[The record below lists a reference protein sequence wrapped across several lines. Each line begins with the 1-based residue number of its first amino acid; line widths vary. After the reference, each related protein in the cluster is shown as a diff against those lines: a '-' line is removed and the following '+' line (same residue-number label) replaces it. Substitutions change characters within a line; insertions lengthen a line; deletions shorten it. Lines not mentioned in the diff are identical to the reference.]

1 MNNIIKCPICGKN
14 SAMRYNEK
22 SIYESRCLYSECREV
37 ITVTAKSEVAAKEL
51 FAKFGSTNH
60 PKLSIPKK
68 IADKLDNEDA
78 NSKAVLDWV
87 FATEMTVVNN
97 EKALE
102 RREDEILK
110 RRAIVSIYGASKAL
124 GVELVEVTDE

>member
-1 MNNIIKCPICGKN
+1 
-14 SAMRYNEK
+14 MRYNEK

-51 FAKFGSTNH
+51 FAKFGSTNQ

-68 IADKLDNEDA
+68 IAELLDTSNGDWGNVEIEE
-78 NSKAVLDWV
+78 LDYWI
-87 FATEMTVVNN
+87 FPNIPDGKESYRS
-97 EKALE
+97 ALCE
-102 RREDEILK
+102 VYL
-110 RRAIVSIYGASKAL
+110 AGKAL

>member
-37 ITVTAKSEVAAKEL
+37 VTVTAKSEVAAKEL

-68 IADKLDNEDA
+68 IAQELEEYDA
-78 NSKAVLDWV
+78 GEKGNYSLFSLSAEAREFYL
-87 FATEMTVVNN
+87 THNN
-97 EKALE
+97 
-102 RREDEILK
+102 
-110 RRAIVSIYGASKAL
+110 IVTIYFASKAL
-124 GVELVEVTDE
+124 GVELVSIEED

>member
-1 MNNIIKCPICGKN
+1 
-14 SAMRYNEK
+14 MRYNEK

-68 IADKLDNEDA
+68 IADALDKLEFDWDMMA
-78 NSKAVLDWV
+78 FPNSPQGDYQDLFDYIDRGNAPII
-87 FATEMTVVNN
+87 MTYL
-97 EKALE
+97 A
-102 RREDEILK
+102 
-110 RRAIVSIYGASKAL
+110 GKAL
-124 GVELVEVTDE
+124 GVELVEVEG

>member
-14 SAMRYNEK
+14 SVMRYNEK

-51 FAKFGSTNH
+51 FTKFGSTNH

-68 IADKLDNEDA
+68 IADALDKLEFDWDMMA
-78 NSKAVLDWV
+78 FPNSPQGDYQDLFDYIDRGNSPII
-87 FATEMTVVNN
+87 MTYLAGKV
-97 EKALE
+97 
-102 RREDEILK
+102 
-110 RRAIVSIYGASKAL
+110 L
-124 GVELVEVTDE
+124 GVELVEVIDE

>member
-68 IADKLDNEDA
+68 IADALDKLEFDWDMMA
-78 NSKAVLDWV
+78 FPNSSQGDYQDLFDYIDKGNAPII
-87 FATEMTVVNN
+87 MTY
-97 EKALE
+97 L
-102 RREDEILK
+102 
-110 RRAIVSIYGASKAL
+110 ASKAL
-124 GVELVEVTDE
+124 GVELVEVSDE

>member
-22 SIYESRCLYSECREV
+22 SIYESRCLYSECRGV

-68 IADKLDNEDA
+68 IADALDKLEFDWDMMA
-78 NSKAVLDWV
+78 FPNSPQGDYQDLFDYIDRGNAPII
-87 FATEMTVVNN
+87 MTYL
-97 EKALE
+97 A
-102 RREDEILK
+102 
-110 RRAIVSIYGASKAL
+110 GKAL
-124 GVELVEVTDE
+124 GVELVSIEED